1 MKISL
6 KWLQDFVDVAEY
18 FKKPDELGDLLTRAG
33 LEVEETINRS
43 KDFEHVVTGLILEKD
58 KHPNADKLSVCKV
71 TTGDG
76 VIHQIVCGAQ
86 NHKNGDRVIVAL
98 PGAVLPG
105 NFAIKKAVVR
115 SVESGGMLCSL
126 KELGLAKESDGIEI
140 LPTDAPIGKPYAE
153 YGGHDD
159 VIFELKVTPNRA
171 DCLSHYGLAREIAC
185 VLGRDL
191 KPLESK
197 LKLSEDSTKK
207 KVALDVKNAD
217 LCPRYAGRYIQGV
230 QIQPSPAWLVQR
242 LEAVGM
248 NSINNVVDVTN
259 YVMMELGQPLHAFDV
274 AQLEG
279 SKVVV
284 SLAAA
289 GEKFTALDG
298 TTVTLKGTELMIRD
312 GQKPVAMAGVVG
324 GQNSGVSDATTD
336 LFVEAAYFLPMS
348 VRKASRSHGIE
359 TDSAYRFSRGVDPDG
374 TARAM
379 DRAVELIVQIAGGT
393 AFGDAHDFYPQP
405 VQKSPVEITVQTV
418 SDRLGYTA
426 DEAKF
431 VDYMKRLGCQ
441 VSASGT
447 SAGTASGNTPSNKY
461 QILPPTFRFDLE
473 QDMDLVEEYARLNG
487 YENIPESLP
496 VFSATPAI
504 HDKRF
509 MLNLKSSQLLRANG
523 FSQAFNYAFVG
534 GQTQSQFLGRTELLK
549 SAGFSVSEE
558 AIKVLN
564 PLNEETNTMRAMLA
578 TGLFKNLTMNFNYGN
593 QMGRLFE
600 MGPCFYRT
608 EDTKEHDEYKESWHL
623 GLVAWGYATQFWN
636 KDLSHPVVF
645 EVKAAVEALLKSL
658 QIGSYT
664 WVTPEDKGEAPAF
677 MHRGQFAQ
685 LVVEGKKVG
694 FVGTLHPVLLD
705 DHKVRVPAAMAE
717 LDLDQLYKG
726 QPRPSRFESL
736 SKFPSVE
743 RDFAF
748 VMPKSLKIGDVTKEI
763 RKAAGGILS
772 SVEIFDV
779 YEGEKVELGKKS
791 VAIRLVFQDKN
802 ATLQDQQVVETTN
815 KILSALNK
823 QFALTIR

>member
-6 KWLQDFVDVAEY
+6 KWLQDFVDVTEF
-18 FKKPDELGDLLTRAG
+18 FKKPDELGELLTRAG

-43 KDFEHVVTGLILEKD
+43 RDYEYVVTGLILEKD

-86 NHKNGDRVIVAL
+86 NHKTNDKVIVAL

-105 NFAIKKAVVR
+105 DFAIKKAMVR
-115 SVESGGMLCSL
+115 NVESGGMLCSW
-126 KELGLAKESDGIEI
+126 KELGLAKESDGIAI
-140 LPTDAPIGKPYAE
+140 LPADAPIGKPFAE

-159 VIFELKVTPNRA
+159 VVFELKVTPNRA

-191 KPLESK
+191 KPLNTEIRFASES
-197 LKLSEDSTKK
+197 SKK
-207 KVALDVKNAD
+207 KIALDVRNPE
-217 LCPRYAGRYIQGV
+217 LCPRYAGRYVQGV
-230 QIQPSPAWLVQR
+230 KIQPSPEWLVQR
-242 LEAVGM
+242 LESVGM

-259 YVMMELGQPLHAFDV
+259 YVMMELGQPLHAFDADQLRGGKIIV
-274 AQLEG
+274 AT
-279 SKVVV
+279 
-284 SLAAA
+284 AAP

-298 TTVTLKGTELMIRD
+298 TEHTLKGTELMIRD
-312 GQKPVAMAGVVG
+312 GERPVAMAGVVG
-324 GQNSGVSDATTD
+324 GQNSGVSDVTKD

-348 VRKASRSHGIE
+348 VRKASRTHGIE

-379 DRAVELIVQIAGGT
+379 DRAVQLILHVAGGT
-393 AFGDAHDFYPQP
+393 AFGEAHDFYPQP
-405 VQKSPVEITVQTV
+405 VKKQPVEITVQTV
-418 SDRLGYTA
+418 SDRLGYAA

-431 VDYMKRLGCQ
+431 VDYMKRLGCE
-441 VSASGT
+441 VSN
-447 SAGTASGNTPSNKY
+447 AGDGKY
-461 QILPPTFRFDLE
+461 RILPPTFRFDLE

-496 VFSATPAI
+496 VFAASPAL
-504 HDKRF
+504 HDKMF
-509 MLNLKSSQLLRANG
+509 MLNMKSSQLLRGQG

-534 GQTQSQFLGRTELLK
+534 GETEAKFLGGLENLTA
-549 SAGFSVSEE
+549 AGFSVSTEP
-558 AIKVLN
+558 IRVLN
-564 PLNEETNTMRAMLA
+564 PLNDETNTMRSLLA

-593 QMGRLFE
+593 QVGRWFE
-600 MGPCFYRT
+600 MGPCFYR
-608 EDTKEHDEYKESWHL
+608 ENRDYKESWHL
-623 GLVAWGYATQFWN
+623 GLIAWGQATGFWQ
-636 KDLSHPVVF
+636 KDANHPVVF

-658 QIGSYT
+658 QIGAYT
-664 WVTPEDKGEAPAF
+664 WVTPENKGQAPAF
-677 MHRGQFAQ
+677 LHRGQFAH

-694 FVGTLHPVLLD
+694 FIGTLHPVLLD
-705 DHKVRVPAAMAE
+705 ENKVRVPAAMAE

-748 VMPKSLKIGDVTKEI
+748 VMPKSLKIGEVTKEI
-763 RKAAGGILS
+763 RKAGGGLLS

-779 YEGEKVELGKKS
+779 YEGEKVEAGKKS
-791 VAIRLVFQDKN
+791 VAIRMVFQDKN

-823 QFALTIR
+823 QFAVTIR